1 MSDSKTRNL
10 KNTKLYFTYYF
21 MWVCNPVSH
30 VKGTTQLGVFP
41 NRVLRRISGAKR
53 DEVTRDW

>member
-1 MSDSKTRNL
+1 MSDSKIRNL
-10 KNTKLYFTYYF
+10 KNTKLYFTHYF

-30 VKGTTQLGVFP
+30 VKGTTQFG
-41 NRVLRRISGAKR
+41 VLRRISGAKR